1 MSAAEVAP
9 AALYV
14 LHVLLVAVM
23 AVYVSVGRKPTAA
36 LAWLLVMIFV
46 PVLGVVA
53 YLLIG
58 TARLPAERRAK
69 QQFVTDRLL
78 AREDL
83 DATADRDTWPRWLP
97 TLVRSEEHTSE
108 LQSRGHLVCRL
119 LLEK

>member
-1 MSAAEVAP
+1 MSAAEVAL

-23 AVYVSVGRKPTAA
+23 AVSVSVGRKPTAA

-58 TARLPAERRAK
+58 TARLPADRRAK

-83 DATADRDTWPRWLP
+83 DATTDRDTWPGWLP
-97 TLVRSEEHTSE
+97 TLVRMNRQLGRSEEHTSE
-108 LQSRGHLVCRL
+108 
-119 LLEK
+119 